1 MVMRS
6 FTTGTATQMPICM
19 KRIGSA
25 GGVRTLDP

>member
-6 FTTGTATQMPICM
+6 ITGTATQMPICI

-25 GGVRTLDP
+25 GGVDTLDP